1 MSTLEENVTKVEN
14 AFAAIKTALTGKGVT
29 IPSDAKLS
37 DVPTLVDD
45 ISTTGTPALCTFELT
60 YTDGTKVVETT
71 SEGVV
76 ELNSRYYD
84 RSLAKSIAVTFD
96 SSAVFGTNAS
106 YMFYACKALISLKLP
121 YGFGAGVTAVD
132 SMFSDCSSLVSLT
145 LPEGFGAGVT
155 SAYYMFSDCSSL
167 VSLTLPEG
175 FGDNVTDA
183 GSMFTNC
190 YKLASLTLPEGFGAG
205 VTNASYMFYAC
216 KALAQILAPK
226 GVTLEDD
233 GSNGILRMKVSFDL
247 SPTALD
253 KDSLIRVIKSLQ
265 TVTSAK
271 LTLGTT
277 LLAKLQG
284 DDNAE
289 GAAALA
295 LAASKGWTI
304 A

>member
-106 YMFYACKALISLKLP
+106 YMFYACKALVSLTLP
-121 YGFGAGVTAVD
+121 EGFGDNVTDAG

-155 SAYYMFSDCSSL
+155 NASYMFTNCYKL
-167 VSLTLPEG
+167 ASLTLPEG
-175 FGDNVTDA
+175 FGAGVTNA
-183 GSMFTNC
+183 SYMFRYC